1 MQHTGANKVS
11 NSERQEQARDEEI
24 LRRADELRA
33 SLRSVFLAALRSTT
47 ESKRS
52 VRTVNESRYGNTVV
66 TNDAANV
73 MRDLMMD
80 HAVFTRY
87 LSQVKDS
94 SEFRAYEYAS
104 ASMYADRYAD
114 SLAEI
119 DVDEEHEEE
128 KIFRAEEQA
137 ERIKEFRDSL

>member
-1 MQHTGANKVS
+1 MT
-11 NSERQEQARDEEI
+11 NSERQEHARDEEI
-24 LRRADELRA
+24 LRRADELRT
-33 SLRSVFLAALRSTT
+33 SLRSVFLAAMRSTT
-47 ESKRS
+47 ENKRA

-66 TNDAANV
+66 TDDAANV

>member
-1 MQHTGANKVS
+1 VT
-11 NSERQEQARDEEI
+11 NSERQEQASDEEI
-24 LRRADELRA
+24 LRRADELRT

-52 VRTVNESRYGNTVV
+52 VRTVNASRYGNTVV
-66 TNDAANV
+66 TDDAANV

-94 SEFRAYEYAS
+94 PEFRAYEYAS

-119 DVDEEHEEE
+119 DVDADHEEE
-128 KIFRAEEQA
+128 KIFQGEEKA
-137 ERIKEFRDSL
+137 ERIREFRESL